1 MQRHQ
6 VAKSREG
13 RKGRE
18 LQAVGF
24 LLAKAGNGDGEGW
37 RGKQGKVMVGGGGL
51 IGTVKEFLFYLE

>member
-1 MQRHQ
+1 MLPRGETSKMQRHQ

-24 LLAKAGNGDGEGW
+24 LLAKAGNGDG
-37 RGKQGKVMVGGGGL
+37 
-51 IGTVKEFLFYLE
+51 